1 MKLMNDEQLE
11 MVNAG
16 LNATGI
22 EPEKAITKTNVQSAT
37 LINTYRWRPPGVIVG
52 IDWRDY

>member
-22 EPEKAITKTNVQSAT
+22 EPEKAITKTNEQSAT
-37 LINTYRWRPPGVIVG
+37 LISTYRWRPPGVIVG